1 MKKGIIYKLIYGK
14 GHTEDFNSEK
24 LPSNRAKQ
32 FFVILRTRFGLLF
45 RANLLC
51 APFFIPLMVWDL
63 LSGWF
68 VGEFVADLTVSEHF
82 SHLINLSLL
91 QYGVDALFMAL
102 AFVGLAGLFYVTRRI
117 FWGQPVKIISDFF
130 KGVKDSYKQFFFL
143 GLILGLFLG
152 LMQYL
157 ISFAS
162 LTMTED
168 NSLIWSISVCFCV
181 VAAVLAVMISMIACG
196 QASLYKVGFGKLL
209 VNSAVLTF
217 KKLLTSF
224 SVFFLS
230 VGPLIICWFLP
241 WLLARIIAC
250 LVLFTAGLCWAIA
263 MQTAFCLSVFD
274 RYINKISYP
283 DFVAL
288 GLKDGKN
295 AIEAEGS
302 LTEDGRANNVED
314 ESENCGEV
322 LEEDVLPE
330 QEGNDSSV
338 IEQKEESL
346 ELPEDG
352 EENL

>member
-14 GHTEDFNSEK
+14 GHSEDFNSDK

-51 APFFIPLMVWDL
+51 APFFVPLMVWDL
-63 LSGWF
+63 LCGWF
-68 VGEFVADLTVSEHF
+68 VGEFVADLSISEHF

-102 AFVGLAGLFYVTRRI
+102 AFVGLSGLFYVTRRI
-117 FWGQPVKIISDFF
+117 FWGQSVKIVSDFF
-130 KGVKDSYKQFFFL
+130 KGVKDSYKHFIFL
-143 GLILGLFLG
+143 GLILGVFLG
-152 LMQYL
+152 LMQYF

-162 LTMTED
+162 LTMTD
-168 NSLIWSISVCFCV
+168 NNALVWSISICFCV
-181 VAAVLAVMISMIACG
+181 IASVLAAMISMLACG

-209 VNSAVLTF
+209 VNSSVLTF

-230 VGPLIICWFLP
+230 VGPLIVCWFLP

-274 RYINKISYP
+274 SYINKISYP

-295 AIEAEGS
+295 AIEAEQS
-302 LTEDGRANNVED
+302 LTEDGKANDENTESNEGGEELEGSN
-314 ESENCGEV
+314 ESEQDEIDSLTN
-322 LEEDVLPE
+322 PNQT
-330 QEGNDSSV
+330 QEPKS
-338 IEQKEESL
+338 
-346 ELPEDG
+346 PEDG
-352 EENL
+352 EESL